1 MKHAHDKEVISS
13 SEIKGMYHLRNNV
26 CSIQRH
32 WNTLHQALEYSRL
45 VSSMLYY
52 FGG

>member
-13 SEIKGMYHLRNNV
+13 PEIKGMYHLRNNV